1 MSSVNDSEKM
11 SGDTN
16 SDATSHTTCH
26 VSLQKIMKTII
37 SELETTTDSIQN
49 ILERYDDYSKYNTY
63 DLLEGRYR
71 MLYLQFSNAFQ
82 EIERLKNI
90 MLECTISHAEN
101 FEMYVPDTIE
111 IFSNSLQERIQD
123 EFY

>member
-1 MSSVNDSEKM
+1 MYFYRLLARKHRHIGYKN
-11 SGDTN
+11 
-16 SDATSHTTCH
+16 A
-26 VSLQKIMKTII
+26 
-37 SELETTTDSIQN
+37 DSIQN